1 MEKDYTEF
9 YLILSQSNMNI
20 KETKKNIIQAGHK
33 AVEELIKVAREEI
46 VDSDEDI
53 SADRLKNAA
62 ATKKLAIFDAFE
74 ILNRI
79 QEEENLL
86 DGKLPE
92 EKKERVFKGFA
103 EGRSK

>member
-1 MEKDYTEF
+1 V
-9 YLILSQSNMNI
+9 
-20 KETKKNIIQAGHK
+20 
-33 AVEELIKVAREEI
+33 AVEELIKVAKEPI
-46 VDSDEDI
+46 IDFGPDI

-79 QEEENLL
+79 EEENNMLEN
-86 DGKLPE
+86 KP
-92 EKKERVFKGFA
+92 KEVTKEVVFKGFA

>member
-1 MEKDYTEF
+1 MAKDYIEF
-9 YLILSQSNMNI
+9 YLILLQLNMNI

-33 AVEELIKVAREEI
+33 AVEELIKVAKEAI
-46 VDSDEDI
+46 VDSDDDI

-86 DGKLPE
+86 EGKAPE
-92 EKKERVFKGFA
+92 EAKKTTFKGFA